1 MNRQNGVWRDK
12 LINYKK
18 STIIFCITQLLSIL
32 TIDFQ
37 IVTNKYCH
45 KDNWSCTISS
55 LSRMKEPKIQ
65 YTYIR
70 YNCPHSRE
78 FHEFVIGTRIL
89 RFPCGWIA
97 TKQSTTRNRLEFYV
111 KLSSSQFDASRSRTI
126 LGLKRWM
133 GRRVNNVT
141 SKVSWIF

>member
-1 MNRQNGVWRDK
+1 MTKWSLIDK
-12 LINYKK
+12 LIEYKWNLLLYFV
-18 STIIFCITQLLSIL
+18 SLNCYTFYWFSSNIINNTGRGIIALVEFHHHRGWKNRRL
-32 TIDFQ
+32 TIH
-37 IVTNKYCH
+37 V
-45 KDNWSCTISS
+45 
-55 LSRMKEPKIQ
+55 
-65 YTYIR
+65 YIR
-70 YNCPHSRE
+70 YIRDNCPDRRE

-111 KLSSSQFDASRSRTI
+111 KLSQFDASRSRTI

-133 GRRVNNVT
+133 ERRVNNVT